1 MSTVGKYPPW
11 IRARLPAGGATTS
24 VNAVLEL
31 GGLHT
36 VCQSALCP
44 NKHNCF
50 SRGTATFM
58 ILGNVCT
65 RNCGFC
71 AVTPGT
77 PLPPDDDE
85 PAKVAQAAR
94 KLKLEHIVVTSV
106 TRDDLDDGGAH
117 VFADV
122 IRELRA
128 EAPGATIEVLI
139 PDFKGRE
146 RDIAVV
152 LAAGPDVLNHNLETV
167 RRLQLEIRSGA
178 DYERSLSVLK
188 YAGTWNPAVIV
199 KSGLMVGLGETDD
212 EISAA
217 MNDLLASGCV
227 ALTIGQYLA
236 PSRRHRHVDRFV
248 EPSQFERYREQAM
261 ALGFKAVASAPL
273 VRSSYEAGA
282 LLAAARLWRR

>member
-1 MSTVGKYPPW
+1 
-11 IRARLPAGGATTS
+11 
-24 VNAVLEL
+24 
-31 GGLHT
+31 
-36 VCQSALCP
+36 
-44 NKHNCF
+44 
-50 SRGTATFM
+50 M

-77 PLPPDDDE
+77 PLPLDDDE

-94 KLKLEHIVVTSV
+94 KLKLEHVVVTSV

-122 IRELRA
+122 IRELRE

-139 PDFKGRE
+139 PDFQGRE

-188 YAGTWNPAVIV
+188 YAATWNPAVIV

-282 LLAAARLWRR
+282 LLAAARLWR

>member
-1 MSTVGKYPPW
+1 MTTAGKYPPW
-11 IRARLPAGGATTS
+11 IRARLPAGGAATS

-44 NKHNCF
+44 NKHKCF

-58 ILGNVCT
+58 ILGDVCT

-77 PLPPDDDE
+77 PVPPDDDE
-85 PAKVAQAAR
+85 PVKVAKAAR
-94 KLKLEHIVVTSV
+94 KLKLEHVVVTSV

-117 VFADV
+117 VFAEV

-128 EAPGATIEVLI
+128 EVPGATIEVLI

-178 DYERSLSVLK
+178 DYERSLSVLH
-188 YAGTWNPAVIV
+188 YAATWKPAVIV

-212 EISAA
+212 EIIAA
-217 MNDLLASGCV
+217 EKDLLASGCV

-236 PSRRHRHVDRFV
+236 PSQRHRPVDRFV
-248 EPSQFERYREQAM
+248 EPAQFERYREQAI

-282 LLAAARLWRR
+282 LLAAARRRG